1 MVKWHIICDQGIV
14 QKTFYRNIILFSRDS
29 NTLLC
34 AKAYKALRLLQT
46 DNSKREN
53 IINIKWTTLNIADK
67 VT

>member
-1 MVKWHIICDQGIV
+1 MVKWHIICDWGIV
-14 QKTFYRNIILFSRDS
+14 QKTFYRKMILFSRDS
-29 NTLLC
+29 YTLLS

-53 IINIKWTTLNIADK
+53 FINIKWTTLNIAEK